1 VVNKGKRLLT
11 NNKSALDTAEAG
23 GAAAGGAAAGGAAAG
38 VVAAGAATSGA
49 LKAFIKQQ
57 E

>member
-1 VVNKGKRLLT
+1 VVNKGKRVLT
-11 NNKSALDTAEAG
+11 NNKSALGTAEAG
-23 GAAAGGAAAGGAAAG
+23 G
-38 VVAAGAATSGA
+38 VAAGAATAGVATAGA